1 MSSLEAY
8 LGGLEEDETVW
19 QEGDRERTVTGP
31 KDLVQIVKSSVGDQT
46 EECGLK

>member
-19 QEGDRERTVTGP
+19 QEGDRELSLVP
-31 KDLVQIVKSSVGDQT
+31 KIWYK
-46 EECGLK
+46 